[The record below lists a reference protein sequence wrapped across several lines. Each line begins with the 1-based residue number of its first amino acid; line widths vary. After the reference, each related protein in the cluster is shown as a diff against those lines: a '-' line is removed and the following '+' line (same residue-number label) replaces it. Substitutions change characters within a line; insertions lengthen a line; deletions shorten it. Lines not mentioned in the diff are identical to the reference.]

1 MQPPMVTM
9 MPANCAST
17 TICLTMAAL
26 CDHAAELLSE
36 GFSLY
41 NHAKYM
47 DRNHAM
53 VDRSSSIMATRVY
66 SGGELEQWR

>member
-1 MQPPMVTM
+1 
-9 MPANCAST
+9 
-17 TICLTMAAL
+17 MAAL